1 MSTVNSTPNTNDLI
15 KALNGSNG
23 SSASKARQ
31 PRICRTT
38 S

>member
-23 SSASKARQ
+23 SSASKGK
-31 PRICRTT
+31 TV
-38 S
+38 